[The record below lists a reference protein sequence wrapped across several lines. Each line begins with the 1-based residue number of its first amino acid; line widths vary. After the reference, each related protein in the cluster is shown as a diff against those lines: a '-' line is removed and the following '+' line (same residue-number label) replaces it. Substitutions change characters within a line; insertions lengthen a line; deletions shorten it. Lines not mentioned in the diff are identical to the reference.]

1 MIFLSKIILATAG
14 VSLIDNSCISLS
26 NLHKCQDLT
35 LYLGENWCI
44 ISISLLLVICT
55 AVTVCQ
61 TGGMPMSVSYNK
73 LWKLLIDHNMNK
85 SDLGKAAKMSPNT
98 IAKLGKN
105 ESVSLDILV
114 RICEVL
120 NCDIGD
126 IVEVSRSDA
135 G

>member
-1 MIFLSKIILATAG
+1 
-14 VSLIDNSCISLS
+14 
-26 NLHKCQDLT
+26 
-35 LYLGENWCI
+35 
-44 ISISLLLVICT
+44 
-55 AVTVCQ
+55 
-61 TGGMPMSVSYNK
+61 MSVSYNK

-120 NCDIGD
+120 DCDIGD
-126 IVEVSRSDA
+126 IVEVSRSAAD
-135 G
+135 

>member
-1 MIFLSKIILATAG
+1 
-14 VSLIDNSCISLS
+14 
-26 NLHKCQDLT
+26 
-35 LYLGENWCI
+35 
-44 ISISLLLVICT
+44 
-55 AVTVCQ
+55 
-61 TGGMPMSVSYNK
+61 MSVSYNK
-73 LWKLLIDHNMNK
+73 LWKLLLDHNMNK

-120 NCDIGD
+120 DCDIGD

-135 G
+135 D

>member
-1 MIFLSKIILATAG
+1 
-14 VSLIDNSCISLS
+14 
-26 NLHKCQDLT
+26 
-35 LYLGENWCI
+35 
-44 ISISLLLVICT
+44 
-55 AVTVCQ
+55 
-61 TGGMPMSVSYNK
+61 MSVSYNK

-85 SDLGKAAKMSPNT
+85 SELGRAAKMSPNT

-105 ESVSLDILV
+105 ETVSLDILV
-114 RICEVL
+114 RICKAL

>member
-1 MIFLSKIILATAG
+1 
-14 VSLIDNSCISLS
+14 
-26 NLHKCQDLT
+26 
-35 LYLGENWCI
+35 
-44 ISISLLLVICT
+44 
-55 AVTVCQ
+55 
-61 TGGMPMSVSYNK
+61 MSVSYNK